1 MARFF
6 RHRAKPDWG
15 VGRLVEEAE
24 DRLRLAFEDG
34 QTRTLLKNVPKLEE
48 VPEDKVA
55 KDSVARQAT
64 PKEEALRAQD
74 PVESKIAGLDT
85 LHLIRATRSA
95 LRNTLNTLLKEG
107 LVSNEERDEGVEG
120 IGRIASDWARMSGA
134 RADKERT
141 ETGIELKALLLDHG
155 LEAIMR
161 ELSERLDRVPFEQ
174 WEGRTR
180 VFTTPEDAS
189 DSITRLTQLVVRSD
203 ELGEDEARELVR
215 LLTPVDLE

>member
-6 RHRAKPDWG
+6 RHGAKPEWG
-15 VGRLVEEAE
+15 VGRLMEEAE

-34 QTRTLLKNVPKLEE
+34 QTRTLLKKVPKLEE
-48 VPEDKVA
+48 VPEDTVA

-64 PKEEALRAQD
+64 AKETALRVDD
-74 PVESKIAGLDT
+74 PIESKLAALDT

-95 LRNTLNTLLKEG
+95 LRNTLNSLVKEG
-107 LVSNEERDEGVEG
+107 LVAPEERDEAVEG
-120 IGRIASDWARMSGA
+120 IGRIASDWSRMSGA

-155 LEAIMR
+155 IEALMG
-161 ELSERLDRVPFEQ
+161 ELGERLDRVPFEQ

-180 VFTTPEDAS
+180 VYSTPEDAS
-189 DSITRLTQLVVRSD
+189 DSLTRLTQLVVRAD

-215 LLTPVDLE
+215 LLTPEDLD

>member
-6 RHRAKPDWG
+6 RHRAKPEWG
-15 VGRLVEEAE
+15 VGRVLEEAE

-64 PKEEALRAQD
+64 QKETALKAEA
-74 PVESKIAGLDT
+74 PVESKLAGLDT

-95 LRNTLNTLLKEG
+95 LRNTLNALLKEG
-107 LVSNEERDEGVEG
+107 LVSTEERDEAIEG
-120 IGRIASDWARMSGA
+120 IGRIASDWSRMSGA
-134 RADKERT
+134 RADKERA
-141 ETGIELKALLLDHG
+141 ETGIELKALMLDHG
-155 LEAIMR
+155 LEALMG
-161 ELSERLDRVPFEQ
+161 ELGERLDRVPFEQ

-180 VFTTPEDAS
+180 VYTTAEDAR
-189 DSITRLTQLVVRSD
+189 DSMTRLTQLVVRGD
-203 ELGEDEARELVR
+203 ELVEDEARELVR
-215 LLTPVDLE
+215 LLTPEDVD